1 MILGVD
7 PGERRIGLAVA
18 DLETRIATPL
28 EVVDARADDAVARIA
43 DVVEQ
48 KGIARVV
55 VGRPVGLSG
64 RAGPA
69 VAAQSAFVARLR
81 ERLRIEVTEFDE
93 RMTTVVARRA
103 APRPKGSRRRRAVDA
118 VAAQL
123 MLQGYLDSTRE
134 RA

>member
-28 EVVDARADDAVARIA
+28 EVVDARADDALARIA

-48 KGIARVV
+48 RGIDQVV

-69 VAAQSAFVARLR
+69 VAAQAAFVARLR
-81 ERLRIEVTEFDE
+81 ERLRVEVTEFDE
-93 RMTTVVARRA
+93 RMTTVAARRA
-103 APRPKGSRRRRAVDA
+103 APPARGSRRRGAVDA
-118 VAAQL
+118 VAAQI